1 MESGKRGEFR
11 SQERGNNPDR
21 VFEFLHVHYPRLAA
35 FVVIPAEANQRRSL
49 AGIQR
54 KGLDSP
60 GLRPAGA
67 GSVKHGM
74 TFDTP

>member
-1 MESGKRGEFR
+1 MT
-11 SQERGNNPDR
+11 SQKAIKAVTPAKAGVQNYL
-21 VFEFLHVHYPRLAA
+21 F
-35 FVVIPAEANQRRSL
+35 FV
-49 AGIQR
+49 
-54 KGLDSP
+54 DSP